1 MFQAQYVVEDR
12 LNDITMYALKM
23 ESIHADL
30 DLSYVAQIANVA
42 HKDNIIAICDDK
54 NYIHRICKIFRKILK
69 YKKLSKNKLEHLK
82 TELIWWK
89 NILVENM
96 GILFDTDMLSEK
108 QYLELM
114 NQTRDY
120 EKEASQYIQD
130 LGNYVKFLEN
140 KPPKMKRK

>member
-1 MFQAQYVVEDR
+1 M
-12 LNDITMYALKM
+12 
-23 ESIHADL
+23 
-30 DLSYVAQIANVA
+30 
-42 HKDNIIAICDDK
+42 
-54 NYIHRICKIFRKILK
+54 
-69 YKKLSKNKLEHLK
+69 K